1 MRLLLLTI
9 LTSAAFLATPSPA
22 SAQAGGDGAAREC
35 RIAFVIDGDTVHC
48 QGGERVRLRMIDT
61 PDGGQF
67 GVVARRA
74 LSALLR
80 PGSRIRLEVS
90 TPAVDSSGRTL
101 GYLFLPDGRMVNEML
116 VRQGYAFLEPD
127 AGGSRYGDRLREA
140 EDAARAAGLGVWTQ

>member
-9 LTSAAFLATPSPA
+9 LISVAFLAAPHPA
-22 SAQAGGDGAAREC
+22 SAQAAGGGAAREC
-35 RIAFVIDGDTVHC
+35 RIAFVVDGDTVHC
-48 QGGERVRLRMIDT
+48 EGGERVRLRMIDA

-80 PGSRIRLEVS
+80 PGSRIRLEV
-90 TPAVDSSGRTL
+90 PPPDVDSDGRTL

-127 AGGSRYGDRLREA
+127 AGGSRYGDRLRQA
-140 EDAARAAGLGVWTQ
+140 ESAAREERLGVWTQ

>member
-1 MRLLLLTI
+1 MRFLLSTGLLGAA
-9 LTSAAFLATPSPA
+9 LLAAPTSA
-22 SAQAGGDGAAREC
+22 SAQDGGVSVREC

-80 PGSRIRLEVS
+80 PGAPIRLEV
-90 TPAVDSSGRTL
+90 PPPGLDSDGRTL

-127 AGGSRYGDRLREA
+127 AGESRYGDRLRQA
-140 EDAARAAGLGVWTQ
+140 EQAARAAGLGVWTR